1 MLSLLPSC
9 RFLSKL
15 TIITLLSLPITQVIA
30 SQVSTP
36 FTVTTTVLDVCI
48 VASTPLA
55 FANYSSSDV
64 SATNLITVT
73 CTPLTGWEIK
83 LDTGTGTGSSYDNR
97 VMTLPVFNTT
107 LNYNIYKDAS
117 HTTVW
122 GDGTSG
128 SSTVTGTGTG
138 LPQAQT
144 AYGLIP
150 GSQFVR
156 PGAYAD
162 TVTATVIY

>member
-1 MLSLLPSC
+1 MLGLVPFRRFSPILFVFAFLP
-9 RFLSKL
+9 
-15 TIITLLSLPITQVIA
+15 LPITQVIA

-36 FTVTTTVLDVCI
+36 FTVSTTVLDVCV

-55 FANYSSSDV
+55 FANYSGNDV
-64 SATNLITVT
+64 SATNQITVT
-73 CTPLTGWEIK
+73 CTPLTNWEIQ
-83 LDTGTGTGSSYDNR
+83 LNTGTGTGSSYANR
-97 VMTLPVFNTT
+97 VMTLPVINTT
-107 LNYNIYKDAS
+107 LNYNIYTDANHS
-117 HTTVW
+117 TVW
-122 GDGTSG
+122 GDGTLG
-128 SSTVTGTGTG
+128 TATVSGTGTG
-138 LPQAQT
+138 IAQVKT